1 MLTTQ
6 ALLGLPFQIIFNNI
20 PHKYHLA
27 ELDSN
32 SKNKKPYRISINM
45 DDKNIQF
52 KAYKE
57 FRIFSIINSNPINL
71 FKVYITLDFNLKSA
85 EWLLINIKI
94 TKY

>member
-1 MLTTQ
+1 
-6 ALLGLPFQIIFNNI
+6 
-20 PHKYHLA
+20 
-27 ELDSN
+27 
-32 SKNKKPYRISINM
+32 M